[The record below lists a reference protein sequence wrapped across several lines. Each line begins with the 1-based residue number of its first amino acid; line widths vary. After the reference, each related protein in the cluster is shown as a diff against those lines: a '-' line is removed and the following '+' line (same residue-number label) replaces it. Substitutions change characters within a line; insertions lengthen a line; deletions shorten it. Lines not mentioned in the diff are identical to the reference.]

1 MNINELKN
9 FNVRNVST
17 DSAIYAAEQVKLL
30 AMGYE
35 NRKLA
40 IPEWVADKMMELE
53 AEIKLQVR
61 AELSGLLRKLKAS
74 RAALSTPD
82 EKRKRLDDQIEELT
96 KSM

>member
-17 DSAIYAAEQVKLL
+17 DQEKLL
-30 AMGYE
+30 ANYPEGSWT
-35 NRKLA
+35 